1 MSQLCVLR
9 MAEPRGWGWG
19 ELLRPFEAQN
29 IMSESQTQDTEL
41 QDLIYTVGV
50 WFSFDLFVT
59 MSRFFIL
66 RVQSM

>member
-9 MAEPRGWGWG
+9 MAEPGGRRGK
-19 ELLRPFEAQN
+19 LLRPFEAQN
-29 IMSESQTQDTEL
+29 IMSESQMQDTEL